1 MASPTKARPDVFAG
15 LLFATV
21 VILLAGTALMA
32 LRNMEHAD
40 ERFVSGGNG
49 SPSAGPFDLVRKP

>member
-1 MASPTKARPDVFAG
+1 MATSSTARPDVFTG
-15 LLFATV
+15 LLFASVLILV
-21 VILLAGTALMA
+21 VGTSLMA
-32 LRNMEHAD
+32 LRNMELAD

>member
-1 MASPTKARPDVFAG
+1 MASFTKARPDVFTG
-15 LLFATV
+15 LLFASV

-32 LRNMEHAD
+32 RRNIEHAD

-49 SPSAGPFDLVRKP
+49 SPSAGPFDLGRKP

>member
-1 MASPTKARPDVFAG
+1 MASSSKPVLTSLLA
-15 LLFATV
+15 LFASV

>member
-1 MASPTKARPDVFAG
+1 MASPTKARPDVFTG
-15 LLFATV
+15 LLFASV

-49 SPSAGPFDLVRKP
+49 SPSAGPFDLFRKP